1 MLDLGSM
8 VGFVSCGEVWCFRT
22 SDFACVMLS
31 VHVAMGSNDYY
42 DADRCFRNDCPRFRL
57 GQYTCRHA
65 LMYICVLYM
74 HILLCNTH
82 VLSFLSTGHYVTV
95 VEFESVLGDICSVAF
110 GG

>member
-31 VHVAMGSNDYY
+31 GHVAMGSNAYY
-42 DADRCFRNDCPRFRL
+42 DADRCFRNDCRRFRL
-57 GQYTCRHA
+57 GQYTCRHV
-65 LMYICVLYM
+65 LMYICVFVYAHTIVQYSCTL
-74 HILLCNTH
+74 
-82 VLSFLSTGHYVTV
+82 FLSTGHYVTV
-95 VEFESVLGDICSVAF
+95 VDFESVLGDICSVAF